1 MRIEL
6 RRKPLACQGNHSL
19 LILNLLQV
27 LIIGVTE
34 YVIFPMQKMD
44 VEYHFR
50 FQSPNKRKHH
60 LASSAFC
67 YPLAYVST
75 LLLRKYLNMV
85 LHFPMKPCS
94 LFLTSLKPI
103 HIHIL
108 AMLYAA
114 YMCGN
119 PEDHI
124 AWNI

>member
-50 FQSPNKRKHH
+50 FQAPKKRKH
-60 LASSAFC
+60 LASSALC
-67 YPLAYVST
+67 YPLASVTT
-75 LLLRKYLNMV
+75 LLLRKYLNMA

-108 AMLYAA
+108 ALLFDAH
-114 YMCGN
+114 MCGN

-124 AWNI
+124 EWNI